1 MGGAIGEMLPL
12 AIGIAISPLA
22 IVAVILI
29 LTTPRARTNGPA
41 FLGGWLLAL
50 AVVGGV
56 ALAATDAAESADSSG
71 PRTIVALVKIAL
83 GLVLFFLAWRGFRS
97 RPKPG
102 EEAPLPKWMAALDRF
117 TPGRSL
123 AVGALFGGVKP
134 KNLILAA
141 AAAAGIAG
149 SGLGG
154 AQQVV
159 VLLLLILVASVG
171 DHRPGRRLL
180 PPGRGE
186 GGAGPRRLEDV
197 AAGQQLHGDD
207 RAVRRLRRGAARQGD
222 RRALSRGAAGMT
234 LRGAAARSSGT
245 PRVTVQPT
253 L

>member
-29 LTTPRARTNGPA
+29 LTTPRARTNGLA

-56 ALAATDAAESADSSG
+56 ALAVTDAAESADSSG
-71 PRTIVALVKIAL
+71 PRTIVAVLTIAL
-83 GLVLFFLAWRGFRS
+83 GVLLLVLAWRGFRS
-97 RPKPG
+97 RPAPG

-117 TPGRSL
+117 TPVRSL
-123 AVGALFGGVKP
+123 AVAALFGGVKP

-141 AAAAGIAG
+141 TAAAGIAA

-171 DHRPGRRLL
+171 IIAPVAVYFLMGEEKSAQILGGWKTWLVANNSTVMIVLFVVFGVVLL
-180 PPGRGE
+180 GNGI
-186 GGAGPRRLEDV
+186 GGL
-197 AAGQQLHGDD
+197 
-207 RAVRRLRRGAARQGD
+207 
-222 RRALSRGAAGMT
+222 
-234 LRGAAARSSGT
+234 
-245 PRVTVQPT
+245 
-253 L
+253 

>member
-1 MGGAIGEMLPL
+1 VGGAIGEMLPL

-41 FLGGWLLAL
+41 FLGGWLLGL

-56 ALAATDAAESADSSG
+56 TLVATDAAESAGTSG
-71 PRTIVALVKIAL
+71 PRSIVAALKIVLGVALLV
-83 GLVLFFLAWRGFRS
+83 LAWRRFRS

-123 AVGALFGGVKP
+123 AVGALFGGIKP

-149 SGLGG
+149 SDLGG

-159 VLLLLILVASVG
+159 VLLLLILVASVAIIA
-171 DHRPGRRLL
+171 PVAIYFFM
-180 PPGRGE
+180 GE
-186 GGAGPRRLEDV
+186 EK
-197 AAGQQLHGDD
+197 
-207 RAVRRLRRGAARQGD
+207 AARVLDGWKTWLQ
-222 RRALSRGAAGMT
+222 ANNS
-234 LRGAAARSSGT
+234 
-245 PRVTVQPT
+245 TVMIV
-253 L
+253 LFVVFGVVLLGKGIGGL

>member
-1 MGGAIGEMLPL
+1 VGGAIGEMLPL

-29 LTTPRARTNGPA
+29 LTTPQARTNGPA
-41 FLGGWLLAL
+41 FLGGWLLSL

-56 ALAATDAAESADSSG
+56 TLVVTDAAESADSSS

-83 GLVLFFLAWRGFRS
+83 GVLLFFLAWRRFRS

-123 AVGALFGGVKP
+123 AVGALLGGVKP

-159 VLLLLILVASVG
+159 VLLLMILLASIAIIVPVAVYF
-171 DHRPGRRLL
+171 LL
-180 PPGRGE
+180 GE
-186 GGAGPRRLEDV
+186 EK
-197 AAGQQLHGDD
+197 
-207 RAVRRLRRGAARQGD
+207 AARVLDGWKTWLQANNSAVMIVLFVVFGVV
-222 RRALSRGAAGMT
+222 LVGKGIGG
-234 LRGAAARSSGT
+234 L
-245 PRVTVQPT
+245 
-253 L
+253 

>member
-29 LTTPRARTNGPA
+29 LTTPQARTNGPA

-56 ALAATDAAESADSSG
+56 ALVVTDAAESADTSG
-71 PRTIVALVKIAL
+71 PRTIVAVLKLAL
-83 GLVLFFLAWRGFRS
+83 GVTLLVLAWRGFRG
-97 RPKPG
+97 RPQPG
-102 EEAPLPKWMAALDRF
+102 GDAPLPKWMAALDRF

-149 SGLGG
+149 AGLGG
-154 AQQVV
+154 AQQVA
-159 VLLLLILVASVG
+159 VLLLLILVASIAIIAPVAVYFLLG
-171 DHRPGRRLL
+171 DERSARVLDGWKTWLQANNSAVMIVLL
-180 PPGRGE
+180 VVFGVVLLGK
-186 GGAGPRRLEDV
+186 GIAGL
-197 AAGQQLHGDD
+197 
-207 RAVRRLRRGAARQGD
+207 
-222 RRALSRGAAGMT
+222 
-234 LRGAAARSSGT
+234 
-245 PRVTVQPT
+245 
-253 L
+253 

>member
-29 LTTPRARTNGPA
+29 LTTPQARTNGPA
-41 FLGGWLLAL
+41 FLGGWLLSL

-56 ALAATDAAESADSSG
+56 ALVVTDAAESADSSG
-71 PRTIVALVKIAL
+71 PRKIVALVKIAL
-83 GLVLFFLAWRGFRS
+83 GVLLFFLAWRRFQS

-102 EEAPLPKWMAALDRF
+102 EEAPLPKWMTALDRF

-123 AVGALFGGVKP
+123 AVGALLGGVKP

-154 AQQVV
+154 AQQVIL
-159 VLLLLILVASVG
+159 LLLLILVASIAVIA
-171 DHRPGRRLL
+171 PVAVYFLM
-180 PPGRGE
+180 GE
-186 GGAGPRRLEDV
+186 EK
-197 AAGQQLHGDD
+197 
-207 RAVRRLRRGAARQGD
+207 AARVLDGWKTWLQ
-222 RRALSRGAAGMT
+222 ANNS
-234 LRGAAARSSGT
+234 
-245 PRVTVQPT
+245 TVMIV
-253 L
+253 LFVVFGVVLLGKGIGGL